1 MAKPKLNLDTLPI
14 ADIAKSDDKKEG
26 LQYVVAVDES
36 FCAKHAFRWARFL
49 SNPKDKVTIVHSKS
63 NEEMV
68 ACVEQRYGKYPKED
82 AEKYSLKIL
91 GQNEDEQGQD
101 VNQRIKHFVNKGQ
114 QQSVDILVT
123 GLYGATY
130 ECKRKDAKKQKGAQ
144 KDCTNI
150 VGSTSDLSLR
160 SARCSSFFVR
170 REVDIPEDQSKLR
183 ICVGV
188 DGSQNSLHAFE
199 FALRLLAPNNTLFV
213 THISSAKY
221 GAEVPKQY
229 WSVNVIKNYTERIEN
244 SRKALGFA
252 VTIKMESIEAVKISD
267 GLCKFAADQKCDILC
282 VGADGMTAH
291 CNNKPILGSVS
302 DECVK
307 DCQCNIIV
315 TQVNEYC
322 STPRGSFQRSFY
334 KE

>member
-1 MAKPKLNLDTLPI
+1 MAKPKLNIDALPI
-14 ADIAKSDDKKEG
+14 ANIAKSVDKKEG

-49 SNPKDKVTIVHSKS
+49 ANPKDQVTIVHSLATK
-63 NEEMV
+63 EMT
-68 ACVEQRYGKYPKED
+68 ACVQQRYGKYPKEN
-82 AEKYSLKIL
+82 AKKYTLKIL
-91 GQNEDEQGQD
+91 GDDEDEQGQD
-101 VNQRIKHFVNKGQ
+101 VDQRIKQYVNKGQ
-114 QQSVDILVT
+114 QQTVDILVT

-130 ECKRKDAKKQKGAQ
+130 EQNGNKKECK
-144 KDCTNI
+144 NI

-188 DGSQNSLHAFE
+188 DGSQNSVHAFE

-213 THISSAKY
+213 THISSEY
-221 GAEVPKQY
+221 TNPEVPKQY
-229 WSVNVIKNYTERIEN
+229 WSENVIKNYTERIEN
-244 SRKALGFA
+244 SRKALGFE
-252 VTIKMESIEAVKISD
+252 VKIKMESIKAVKISD

-291 CNNKPILGSVS
+291 CNKQPILGSVS

>member
-1 MAKPKLNLDTLPI
+1 MAQPKFKLPI
-14 ADIAKSDDKKEG
+14 VNIAKAQTDEKKEEG

-49 SNPKDKVTIVHSKS
+49 ANPKDQVTIVHSMATKDS
-63 NEEMV
+63 V
-68 ACVEQRYGKYPKED
+68 ACVQQRYGKYPKED
-82 AEKYSLKIL
+82 AKKYTLRIL
-91 GQNEDEQGQD
+91 GQDADNEEEQALS
-101 VNQRIKHFVNKGQ
+101 VEERIKHYVNKGQ
-114 QQSVDILVT
+114 QQTVDILVT

-130 ECKRKDAKKQKGAQ
+130 EQNGNKNKKGCK
-144 KDCTNI
+144 NI

-160 SARCSSFFVR
+160 AARCSSFFVR

-188 DGSQNSLHAFE
+188 DGSQNSEHAF
-199 FALRLLAPNNTLFV
+199 ATAVRLLAPNNTLFV
-213 THISSAKY
+213 AHVTTEYTNAD
-221 GAEVPKQY
+221 VPKEY
-229 WSVNVIKNYTERIEN
+229 WSVNVIKKYTQRIEE
-244 SRKALGFA
+244 SRKALGFE

-267 GLCKFAADQKCDILC
+267 GLCKFAEEKKCDILC

-315 TQVNEYC
+315 TQINEYC
-322 STPRGSFQRSFY
+322 STPRGGFQRTFY
-334 KE
+334 KEQK